1 MIMSTELILQHAT
14 FWHNINR
21 CRCCRLRH
29 LSEGAFK
36 SIEDF
41 YLKDNLYSQYVR
53 KYVMFLLVQCLV
65 KPTEQQQCIV
75 YRDSYLFFAVVL
87 ILVLFKP
94 QWMISQKYSKAR
106 NLFQRTNL

>member
-1 MIMSTELILQHAT
+1 
-14 FWHNINR
+14 
-21 CRCCRLRH
+21 
-29 LSEGAFK
+29 
-36 SIEDF
+36 
-41 YLKDNLYSQYVR
+41 
-53 KYVMFLLVQCLV
+53 MFLLVQCLV

-106 NLFQRTNL
+106 NLFQRTNLRRVLGNKTQIVHSKTEDRGFNKGEDER